1 MKTVNITNHK
11 ENANQNYNKIRLTPI
26 RMALKYHE
34 NNKGWQ
40 GYGLTATLA
49 HGWQGCKVV

>member
-1 MKTVNITNHK
+1 MANKHMKTVNITNHK
-11 ENANQNYNKIRLTPI
+11 ENVNQNYNKIRLTPI

-49 HGWQGCKVV
+49 HGW